1 MMEPALRAALT
12 AMFSMG
18 CRFWDMDGLSEL
30 ERRVASRVGWGWFG
44 AAAAGSG
51 VEEPRAATVRIGGF
65 LKER

>member
-1 MMEPALRAALT
+1 
-12 AMFSMG
+12 MFSMG

-65 LKER
+65 LKEL